1 MPSVPMSPFLM
12 SKCANNCEIKQA
24 TEVLPFVNFDFVVQ
38 GLCLNSQQVQNG
50 DIFVALQGTSG
61 HGSDYIEQ
69 AIDKGCVCV
78 LIDSKDIEC
87 GVPTIRIDD
96 LSTHLVALAQQ
107 MCVRLVNTAWVI
119 RSPAILSWSMPCDD
133 TSSTAVL
140 IPSFL

>member
-24 TEVLPFVNFDFVVQ
+24 
-38 GLCLNSQQVQNG
+38 
-50 DIFVALQGTSG
+50 
-61 HGSDYIEQ
+61 IEQ

-96 LSTHLVALAQQ
+96 LSTHLVAL
-107 MCVRLVNTAWVI
+107 VTDYLR
-119 RSPAILSWSMPCDD
+119 IL
-133 TSSTAVL
+133 
-140 IPSFL
+140 